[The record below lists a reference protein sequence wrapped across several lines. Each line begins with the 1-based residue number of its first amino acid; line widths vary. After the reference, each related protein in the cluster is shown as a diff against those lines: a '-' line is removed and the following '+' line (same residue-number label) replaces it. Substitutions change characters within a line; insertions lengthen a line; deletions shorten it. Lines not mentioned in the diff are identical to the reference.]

1 MFRRESK
8 QKKINEAPIIPEESL
23 SHRRKLKNL
32 QISIP
37 KKDPR
42 IARLIEKANG
52 QADQFQQFINTSDNN
67 IQNALMSSSQINM
80 FKQATN

>member
-8 QKKINEAPIIPEESL
+8 QKKINEAPIMPEESL
-23 SHRRKLKNL
+23 SHRRRLKNL

-42 IARLIEKANG
+42 IAKLIEKGNG
-52 QADQFQQFINTSDNN
+52 
-67 IQNALMSSSQINM
+67 
-80 FKQATN
+80 